1 MKLAVHENL
10 LNLPIG
16 KTSDEA
22 VAMIWRIDT
31 YSLYDTACLLA
42 VLGCL
47 FLVIAFASYVHD
59 RRSIE
64 RAERETWAR
73 FSETEE

>member
-1 MKLAVHENL
+1 MKPWIHTV
-10 LNLPIG
+10 
-16 KTSDEA
+16 T
-22 VAMIWRIDT
+22 
-31 YSLYDTACLLA
+31 LYDAGCFLA

-47 FLVIAFASYVHD
+47 FLVIAFISHVHD
-59 RRSIE
+59 RRTIE